1 MCVIVDASVACLVFR
16 REPHSDF
23 LPVFQWLHDSRA
35 DGCLV
40 FGGELTRELRRV
52 QAARGYLRR
61 LNQAGRARRIPDAD
75 VDDEEHRVAATGL
88 CCSDD
93 PHIVALARVSGARTL
108 CSHDGD
114 LQGDFTNRDLIS
126 DPRGKV
132 YQRPTHVHLLRH
144 TRSCGLLSRRR

>member
-16 REPHSDF
+16 RDPDSDF
-23 LPVFQWLHDSRA
+23 LPVFHWLHDASR

-40 FGGELTRELRRV
+40 FGGELARELRRV
-52 QAARGYLRR
+52 QGARGYLRQ
-61 LNQAGRARRIPDAD
+61 LNQAGRAQRIPDAD
-75 VDDEEHRVAATGL
+75 VDAEEQRVAGTGF

-93 PHIVALARVSGARTL
+93 PHVVALALVSGARTL
-108 CSHDGD
+108 CSHDRN
-114 LQGDFTNRDLIS
+114 LQRDFTNRDLIS

-144 TRSCGLLSRRR
+144 TSSCGRR